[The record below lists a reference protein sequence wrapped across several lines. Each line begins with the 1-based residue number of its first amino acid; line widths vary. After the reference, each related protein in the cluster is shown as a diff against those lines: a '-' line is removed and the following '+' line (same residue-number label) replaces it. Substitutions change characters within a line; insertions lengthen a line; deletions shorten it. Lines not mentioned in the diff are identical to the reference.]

1 MYYFLPLAI
10 KAPLYSHRLSLL
22 GFWTLAFFYPFVGT
36 HHYLFSPI
44 PYHNQ
49 TISVVTSMLLIIPV
63 WAVIVNLFGTAKG
76 RWGAIISG
84 QDGDSYAAKFLL
96 LATFFIWSAAFR
108 NRLKHCAGCRS
119 SPISPTM

>member
-76 RWGAIISG
+76 RWGAIIGG